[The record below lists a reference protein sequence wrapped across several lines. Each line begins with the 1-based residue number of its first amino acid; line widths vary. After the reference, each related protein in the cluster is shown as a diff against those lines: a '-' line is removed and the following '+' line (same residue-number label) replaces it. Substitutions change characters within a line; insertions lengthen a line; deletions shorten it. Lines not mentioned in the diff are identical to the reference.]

1 MLTEEERS
9 AVEAAARNGETG
21 FALELMRALSRSGR
35 IEELPQLVAVFADSV
50 ETNRVPVR
58 NYLAHRVPAI
68 LVNHYFPAVLARH
81 PTHTDAAYQVFIRYM
96 RDHKGWEEPIV
107 LAVVEG
113 KGSKLAAAVRQ
124 ILDDVD
130 RSAGAHPS

>member
-58 NYLAHRVPAI
+58 NYLAQRVPAI
-68 LVNHYFPAVLARH
+68 LVNHYFPAVLALH
-81 PTHTDAAYQVFIRYM
+81 QPTGSAYQDFVQYTL
-96 RDHKGWEEPIV
+96 DHQGWEEPIV
-107 LAVVEG
+107 HAVLEG
-113 KGSKLAAAVRQ
+113 DASKLTAAVRQ
-124 ILDDVD
+124 LLDQVAQH
-130 RSAGAHPS
+130 AGVHAS